1 MHVYWPSARFSVHT
15 RVLYLLY
22 SVLDLLYLSGVLSIM
37 ARLSV
42 RILCTLDETP
52 FAVLTVRILRSLIQ
66 VLEMADV
73 VPLDVISLKCSL
85 ARMCAGIQSRV
96 VGSQEDINHQV
107 PPGS

>member
-1 MHVYWPSARFSVHT
+1 MLQRHVVLTPARTYARTIPLVYI
-15 RVLYLLY
+15 YLGH
-22 SVLDLLYLSGVLSIM
+22 SLS

-52 FAVLTVRILRSLIQ
+52 FAVLTVRILRSPIQ

-73 VPLDVISLKCSL
+73 VPFDVLSLKCSL